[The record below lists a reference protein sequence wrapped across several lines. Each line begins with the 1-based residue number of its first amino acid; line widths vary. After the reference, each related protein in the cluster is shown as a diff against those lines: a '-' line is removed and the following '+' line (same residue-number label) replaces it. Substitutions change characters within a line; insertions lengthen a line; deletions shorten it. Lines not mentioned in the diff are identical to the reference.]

1 MQKNN
6 FKKREP
12 IVIALYCV
20 SAIISVYILV
30 TIYNSYM
37 YISDLVYKNNLVV
50 KDQLLNVISY
60 YVNASMPYIFYA
72 IAIWGFGY
80 IINKLN
86 YLNLNNREID
96 EDIKISNR
104 SLDSE
109 EKELDLFVSELNQN
123 RDKNL

>member
-6 FKKREP
+6 FKKRES

-20 SAIISVYILV
+20 SVIISVYILV
-30 TIYNSYM
+30 TIYNSYT
-37 YISDLVYKNNLVV
+37 YISELVYKNNLVV

-72 IAIWGFGY
+72 LVIWGIAY

-86 YLNLNNREID
+86 YLNNRDID
-96 EDIKISNR
+96 DDIKISNK
-104 SLDSE
+104 SLENE
-109 EKELDLFVSELNQN
+109 EKELDLFVNELNQN